1 MSGCFTETSKS
12 FWRESWIVATL
23 LQSSLRCPCSSP
35 VLFQRQKKKT
45 AKELAKG
52 VAKNVKDC
60 LEFRGGLPSATC
72 LPRAKG
78 RQQEGIS

>member
-1 MSGCFTETSKS
+1 LDS
-12 FWRESWIVATL
+12 RYAVAEQL
-23 LQSSLRCPCSSP
+23 AVSLQFSRLISAE
-35 VLFQRQKKKT
+35 KKKT